1 MTYLTAQLESIR
13 PNNTALTAKLKSWF
27 VAYVDARSRRSQIER
42 LNALSDDQL
51 AQMGILRRDIPR
63 HVFRDL
69 I

>member
-13 PNNTALTAKLKSWF
+13 PNNTALIARLKSWF
-27 VAYVDARSRRSQIER
+27 VAYADARSRRTQIER
-42 LNALSDDQL
+42 LNALTDGQL

-63 HVFRDL
+63 YVFRDL